1 MKPEYR
7 RYIGE
12 ELGRPEFDE
21 FYEKMLK
28 SWDEQTCSPR
38 FRKFFSPSLPTTGQC
53 TITSV
58 LAQEVFGKRQLARGL
73 FR

>member
-7 RYIGE
+7 RYVGE

-28 SWDEQTCSPR
+28 SWD
-38 FRKFFSPSLPTTGQC
+38 
-53 TITSV
+53 
-58 LAQEVFGKRQLARGL
+58 
-73 FR
+73 